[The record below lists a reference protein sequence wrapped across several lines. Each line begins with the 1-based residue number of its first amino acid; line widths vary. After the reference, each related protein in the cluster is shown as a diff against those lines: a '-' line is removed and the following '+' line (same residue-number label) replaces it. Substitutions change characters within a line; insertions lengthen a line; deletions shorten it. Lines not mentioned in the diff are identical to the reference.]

1 MLKKLFLLLIILIS
15 AGAFGQDFGFGFD
28 DDTSAASGTVSV
40 KIGGEIAAEFAPY
53 FHDFL
58 ENADITE
65 ISLSNVKLNFTLS
78 SPYIDIFTFFN
89 LNAASISELW
99 EGNERLKKSNYTPL
113 IIDEAFFRAYIKAVN
128 IEVGYRKLSWGKAD
142 GGGPLDVTN
151 PIDYSD
157 LRKITDLKAIK
168 IARPMLHIT
177 LNTGNF
183 SKLEGVFIPNFAGH
197 RFAETG
203 RWQPSQSKN
212 MPSTI
217 EAGITSRAT
226 EKFTPMLTPLLQYD
240 PSLITMFD
248 NVKNNMASSLLGN
261 ISVTYPST
269 DTFKYFQAGLRYT
282 TTIGSVDIGGQY
294 FYGNLFRPSFTIA
307 GVDAFLDDLAVGIFG
322 GYPPTLNQY
331 YQGKPNLISPQIKYT
346 RYHQIGVDYA
356 QVLFGFNI
364 RAEAAFHLTEDYKGK
379 DGSLQNP
386 FIGWSFGFDRDL
398 FMGLNINLQCNET
411 IRLFNKKIKDNPV
424 LDAEAGTRAVST
436 RLTMQLSK
444 KFLKDNLETK
454 TTAIWDLENSDF
466 YIIPAIV
473 YTMGSLT
480 TELSAGFFAGKE
492 SGDLGQ
498 YRNNSYIKVGLK
510 YSF

>member
-1 MLKKLFLLLIILIS
+1 MFKKLLVFLIVLIGTDTF
-15 AGAFGQDFGFGFD
+15 AQDFGFGFD
-28 DDTSAASGTVSV
+28 DETTASSGSVSV
-40 KIGGEIAAEFAPY
+40 KASGEIAAEFAPY

-58 ENADITE
+58 DKADITE
-65 ISLSNVKLNFTLS
+65 ISLSNVKINLTLT
-78 SPYIDIFTFFN
+78 SPYIDVFTFYNF
-89 LNAASISELW
+89 NAASISELW
-99 EGNERLKKSNYTPL
+99 EGNERLKKANYTPL
-113 IIDEAFFRAYIKAVN
+113 VIDEAFFRAYIGPVN
-128 IEVGYRKLSWGKAD
+128 VEAGYRKLSWGKAD

-157 LRKITDLKAIK
+157 LRRITDLKAIK

-177 LNTGNF
+177 WNTGNF

-197 RFAETG
+197 RFNETG
-203 RWQPSQSKN
+203 RWQPSQSRN

-217 EAGITSRAT
+217 EAGITSIAT
-226 EKFTPMLTPLLQYD
+226 AKFAPMLTMLAPMLASNPALAA
-240 PSLITMFD
+240 MFD
-248 NVKNNMASSLLGN
+248 SVRNDMASSLGN
-261 ISVTYPST
+261 ITYPST

-307 GVDAFLDDLAVGIFG
+307 RIEDFLDDWAGGTFG
-322 GYPPTLNQY
+322 ANPPSTMNPSY
-331 YQGKPNLISPQIKYT
+331 KSKISPQPQIKYT

-364 RAEAAFHLTEDYKGK
+364 RAEAAFHLTEDYRGD

-386 FIGWSFGFDRDL
+386 FIGWSFGFDREL
-398 FMGLNINLQCNET
+398 FMGLTVNLQCNET
-411 IRLFNKKIKDNPV
+411 LRLFNKKINANPV
-424 LDAEAGTRAVST
+424 LDAEAGTKAVST

-454 TTAIWDLENSDF
+454 ATAIWDLENTDF
-466 YIIPAIV
+466 YIIPAVV

-480 TELSAGFFAGKE
+480 AELSAGFFAGNE
-492 SGDLGQ
+492 DGDLGQ

>member
-1 MLKKLFLLLIILIS
+1 
-15 AGAFGQDFGFGFD
+15 
-28 DDTSAASGTVSV
+28 
-40 KIGGEIAAEFAPY
+40 
-53 FHDFL
+53 
-58 ENADITE
+58 
-65 ISLSNVKLNFTLS
+65 
-78 SPYIDIFTFFN
+78 
-89 LNAASISELW
+89 
-99 EGNERLKKSNYTPL
+99 
-113 IIDEAFFRAYIKAVN
+113 
-128 IEVGYRKLSWGKAD
+128 
-142 GGGPLDVTN
+142 
-151 PIDYSD
+151 
-157 LRKITDLKAIK
+157 
-168 IARPMLHIT
+168 MLHIT

>member
-203 RWQPSQSKN
+203 RWQPSQARN
-212 MPSTI
+212 MRSTV
-217 EAGITSRAT
+217 ETGITSIAT
-226 EKFTPMLTPLLQYD
+226 DKFMPIVAANPAYLPILNGL
-240 PSLITMFD
+240 
-248 NVKNNMASSLLGN
+248 KSLLSSFN
-261 ISVTYPST
+261 EIPITYPST
-269 DTFKYFQAGLRYT
+269 DALKYFQAGLRYT

-307 GVDAFLDDLAVGIFG
+307 GVDAFLGDLANGIFG
-322 GYPPTLNQY
+322 GIYPNPT
-331 YQGKPNLISPQIKYT
+331 YQGHPEWISPQIKYT

-364 RAEAAFHLTEDYKGK
+364 RAEVAFHLTEDYKGK

-454 TTAIWDLENSDF
+454 ATAIWDLENSDF

>member
-15 AGAFGQDFGFGFD
+15 AGAFAQDFGFGFD
-28 DDTSAASGTVSV
+28 DDTGAASNPVSV
-40 KIGGEIAAEFAPY
+40 KVSGEIAAEFAPY

-58 ENADITE
+58 ENADFWD

-78 SPYIDIFTFFN
+78 SPYIDVFTFFN

-113 IIDEAFFRAYIKAVN
+113 IIDEVFFRAYVKSVN

-157 LRKITDLKAIK
+157 LRRITDLKAIK

-203 RWQPSQSKN
+203 RWQPSQARN
-212 MPSTI
+212 MRSTV
-217 EAGITSRAT
+217 ETGITSIAKDT
-226 EKFTPMLTPLLQYD
+226 FMHIVAANPAYLPLLMG
-240 PSLITMFD
+240 LE
-248 NVKNNMASSLLGN
+248 NSLLSFFN
-261 ISVTYPST
+261 EIPITYPST
-269 DTFKYFQAGLRYT
+269 DALKYFQAGLRYT

-307 GVDAFLDDLAVGIFG
+307 GVDVFLGDLASGIFG
-322 GYPPTLNQY
+322 GLYPNPT
-331 YQGKPNLISPQIKYT
+331 YQGHPEWISPQIKYT

-364 RAEAAFHLTEDYKGK
+364 RAEAAFHLTEDIKGK

-411 IRLFNKKIKDNPV
+411 LRLFNKKIKDNPV

-454 TTAIWDLENSDF
+454 ATAIWDLENTDF

-480 TELSAGFFAGKE
+480 TELSAGFFAGNE
-492 SGDLGQ
+492 DGDLGQ

>member
-1 MLKKLFLLLIILIS
+1 MLKKILVFLIVLIS
-15 AGAFGQDFGFGFD
+15 ADTFAQDFGFGFD
-28 DDTSAASGTVSV
+28 DETNSASGSVSV
-40 KIGGEIAAEFAPY
+40 KANGEISAEFAPY
-53 FHDFL
+53 IHDFL
-58 ENADITE
+58 ENSDIME
-65 ISLSNVKLNFTLS
+65 ISLSNVKINLTLT
-78 SPYIDIFTFFN
+78 SPYIDVFTFYNF
-89 LNAASISELW
+89 NAASISELW
-99 EGNERLKKSNYTPL
+99 EGNEKLKKTNYTPL
-113 IIDEAFFRAYIKAVN
+113 VIDEAFFRVYIGPVN
-128 IEVGYRKLSWGKAD
+128 IETGYRKLSWGKAD

-177 LNTGNF
+177 WNTGSF

-197 RFAETG
+197 RFAEAG

-212 MPSTI
+212 MPSI
-217 EAGITSRAT
+217 VEKEITSMAT
-226 EKFTPMLTPLLQYD
+226 KKFAPMMAPILQLN
-240 PSLITMFD
+240 PSYAQMFD
-248 NVKNNMASSLLGN
+248 NIKNNMASSLN
-261 ISVTYPST
+261 RIPITYPST

-307 GVDAFLDDLAVGIFG
+307 GIDPFLDDLAGGIFRNF
-322 GYPPTLNQY
+322 PLTLNLF
-331 YQGKPNLISPQIKYT
+331 YQGHPEWISPQIKYT
-346 RYHQIGVDYA
+346 RYHQIGIDYA
-356 QVLFGFNI
+356 QVLFSLNV
-364 RAEAAFHLTEDYKGK
+364 RAEAALHLTEDIKGD
-379 DGSLQNP
+379 DGSLQNS

-398 FMGLNINLQCNET
+398 FLGINLNLQCNET
-411 IRLFNKKIKDNPV
+411 IRLFNDKIGDNPI
-424 LDAEAGTRAVST
+424 LDAEAGTKAIST

-454 TTAIWDLENSDF
+454 ATAIWDIENSDF

-473 YTMGSLT
+473 YTIGSLT
-480 TELSAGFFAGKE
+480 TELSAGFFTGKE
-492 SGDLGQ
+492 DGDLGQ